1 LKKNDFADTGNGGFI
16 IKPNEV
22 SKSTANGKIL
32 RARGNQSVIVLNFES
47 ERERIAQRQ
56 FSAEND
62 ISRTTLQYWLSRKK
76 SLDSSPE
83 LIGFFES
90 PCGTAFLHRMIVAAH
105 FEFTGNGPASIH
117 NVSNFFKLCGL
128 DAFVA
133 ASYSAQRKVSN
144 EMDKSIL
151 SFGETELRRLIKEM
165 PEKWITLCED
175 ETFHP
180 DICMVAVEPVSNFIV
195 LEEYVERRDGE
206 TWNRVVGKSLEGMPV
221 KVVQVG
227 SDEAKGIVNHT
238 VKGLGANHS
247 PDVFHVSHEIGKG
260 TSGALAGEIKKAEKQ
275 LEQAGG
281 RTLEETRAKEQYD
294 TRAKRPRG
302 RRPNFEK
309 KVEEAAERERRAEA
323 DLDTARRNRESVRR
337 AKRQI
342 GKCYHPYD
350 PETGERQGPEKVAE
364 LLESN
369 FKEIDRAIAGLSE
382 RCKKRVEKARRV
394 VKDMVANVAFFFLV
408 TSLYMDN
415 MGITTERGIMN
426 ECLIPGFYLREA
438 ARKEK
443 DEIRK
448 EAVSAKS
455 RELLS
460 ILSDPDGP
468 LAGYSGEQ
476 IEFLE
481 KAAKECAGFFQRSSS
496 CVEGRNA
503 QLSLRHHGVH
513 RLSARR
519 LKALTVVHNYY
530 IKNKEGTTAAKRFFE
545 AEHND
550 LFQWLLDRM
559 DFPARPRKRFDK
571 AA

>member
-1 LKKNDFADTGNGGFI
+1 MGFC
-16 IKPNEV
+16 
-22 SKSTANGKIL
+22 
-32 RARGNQSVIVLNFES
+32 VICV
-47 ERERIAQRQ
+47 
-56 FSAEND
+56 
-62 ISRTTLQYWLSRKK
+62 RT
-76 SLDSSPE
+76 
-83 LIGFFES
+83 
-90 PCGTAFLHRMIVAAH
+90 
-105 FEFTGNGPASIH
+105 
-117 NVSNFFKLCGL
+117 
-128 DAFVA
+128 
-133 ASYSAQRKVSN
+133 
-144 EMDKSIL
+144 
-151 SFGETELRRLIKEM
+151 
-165 PEKWITLCED
+165 
-175 ETFHP
+175 
-180 DICMVAVEPVSNFIV
+180 
-195 LEEYVERRDGE
+195 
-206 TWNRVVGKSLEGMPV
+206 
-221 KVVQVG
+221 
-227 SDEAKGIVNHT
+227 
-238 VKGLGANHS
+238 GANHS

-275 LEQAGG
+275 LTEDGK
-281 RTLEETRAKEQYD
+281 RTLKETQSKEQYD
-294 TRAKRPRG
+294 NRTKRPPG

-309 KVEEAAERERRAEA
+309 KIEEAAERERRAEA
-323 DLDTARRNRESVRR
+323 ALDKARQNQEIVRR
-337 AKRQI
+337 AKREI
-342 GKCYHPYD
+342 GRRYHPYD
-350 PETGERQGPEKVAE
+350 PETGEKQEPKKVAE
-364 LLESN
+364 LLESS
-369 FKEIDRAIAGLSE
+369 FGEIDGAIAGLSE

-415 MGITTERGIMN
+415 AGITTERGIMN
-426 ECLIPGFYLREA
+426 DRLIPGFYLREA

-448 EAVSAKS
+448 EAVSDKS

-468 LAGYSGEQ
+468 LSGYSDEK

-519 LKALTVVHNYY
+519 LKALTVVHNYH
-530 IKNKEGTTAAKRFFE
+530 IKNKEGATAAKRFFE